1 MNRKEDQGQD
11 AIDKIKQEAGPTA
24 QIEWME
30 CDMGGFKQM
39 RDTFTSLRER
49 EVRLDLLILS
59 GINVNQYG
67 EASDRIDRHFQ
78 VNWLGQFYVCN
89 LLYPLLRK
97 TSKLPETPAP
107 RIVWETSEQHCMA
120 PSTVHFGS
128 LEEINN
134 PEVGNLELYG
144 RSKLAIILGVK
155 YGFLER
161 VVKPTRCGQHG
172 HAAAMERCISRD
184 LREALDNDDACDWPR
199 PRARCL

>member
-1 MNRKEDQGQD
+1 MMNRKEDQGQD

-30 CDMGGFKQM
+30 CDMGDFKQM

-49 EVRLDLLILS
+49 EVRLDLVRFLPSMFQCQGMLKLTLMQLILS

-161 VVKPTRCGQHG
+161 VVKPTRCGK
-172 HAAAMERCISRD
+172 
-184 LREALDNDDACDWPR
+184 
-199 PRARCL
+199 